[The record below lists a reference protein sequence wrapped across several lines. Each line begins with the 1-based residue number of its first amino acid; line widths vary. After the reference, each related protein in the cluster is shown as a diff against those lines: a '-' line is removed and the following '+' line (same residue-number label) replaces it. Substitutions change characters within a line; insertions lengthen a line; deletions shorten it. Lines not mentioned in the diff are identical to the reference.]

1 MASSY
6 PMLRY
11 GSSGQEVRR
20 LQQALNRAGYSLEV
34 DGGFGEK
41 TRAALMDYQRRAGMT
56 PDGVAGSKTWASLG
70 LQSAQDRLAD
80 LEKGYTPS
88 RETQEARRSWE
99 ELAARQPGDYTSPYA
114 DRMEDLLRQME
125 SREAF
130 SYDPSRDE
138 MFRRYARLYQRQG
151 QTAMED
157 TLGQAA
163 GLTGGYDSSYARQ
176 AGQQEY
182 NRYMQEL
189 AALVPQL
196 QQDAWDRYET
206 QGQALLDQYKLLQGQ
221 DEDAY
226 GQWRDRVEDWQ
237 DASRQ
242 ARDRYESLEKQDY
255 SNYLALMKYYASR
268 AKQEQDAALA
278 QMKKSYDE
286 NRTTQFGVGA
296 HLYAYT
302 GRGEDDSGFHDW
314 RSFLP
319 VPMPYSYEPSLVD
332 HAQELLAL
340 YDEGERKGI
349 IYGQPVNQ
357 NGNQAAAQTA
367 QNAQNAQ
374 TAQNAQN
381 TQNTNYYIRQ
391 SAPQDIP
398 EYKLEDFVVNG
409 QLNAGDL
416 QREKRRLQDLL
427 AGMYD
432 PANGGRQVALKN
444 DGAVSAG
451 TACVDRVRKDYFVHY
466 PMLQRIVRQE
476 LEKQEKIYRAMEQ
489 LDQIEEEF
497 TQYKTDMTTFTNMVF
512 YGMIEC
518 LSATGEPEYDRISR
532 AFYKYRDRRGME
544 TEKILVEDSKAF
556 RFGKK
561 YPLYEMFRSYRAME
575 PDEEP
580 RQEMDEREAELRKQT
595 RGANDHLIAAA
606 LEKRWNAKA
615 LQQLVRDT
623 ANEKDEDKAEIRR
636 FYEELV
642 SRILGYKD
650 VFTDEQWTRTSKV
663 ASNPT
668 PAASAQQAPARTW
681 TVSPGGST
689 IYTVYSDRSLQMA
702 WDAVNNTWVPLTA
715 GMWVLNK
722 AGDGWETIQ
731 LDAAG
736 NIING

>member
-226 GQWRDRVEDWQ
+226 GQWRDRVEAPPGRPGTGTSPW
-237 DASRQ
+237 
-242 ARDRYESLEKQDY
+242 
-255 SNYLALMKYYASR
+255 
-268 AKQEQDAALA
+268 
-278 QMKKSYDE
+278 KS
-286 NRTTQFGVGA
+286 RTTA
-296 HLYAYT
+296 T
-302 GRGEDDSGFHDW
+302 IW
-314 RSFLP
+314 R
-319 VPMPYSYEPSLVD
+319 
-332 HAQELLAL
+332 
-340 YDEGERKGI
+340 
-349 IYGQPVNQ
+349 
-357 NGNQAAAQTA
+357 
-367 QNAQNAQ
+367 
-374 TAQNAQN
+374 
-381 TQNTNYYIRQ
+381 
-391 SAPQDIP
+391 
-398 EYKLEDFVVNG
+398 
-409 QLNAGDL
+409 
-416 QREKRRLQDLL
+416 
-427 AGMYD
+427 
-432 PANGGRQVALKN
+432 
-444 DGAVSAG
+444 
-451 TACVDRVRKDYFVHY
+451 
-466 PMLQRIVRQE
+466 
-476 LEKQEKIYRAMEQ
+476 
-489 LDQIEEEF
+489 
-497 TQYKTDMTTFTNMVF
+497 
-512 YGMIEC
+512 
-518 LSATGEPEYDRISR
+518 
-532 AFYKYRDRRGME
+532 
-544 TEKILVEDSKAF
+544 
-556 RFGKK
+556 
-561 YPLYEMFRSYRAME
+561 
-575 PDEEP
+575 
-580 RQEMDEREAELRKQT
+580 
-595 RGANDHLIAAA
+595 
-606 LEKRWNAKA
+606 
-615 LQQLVRDT
+615 
-623 ANEKDEDKAEIRR
+623 
-636 FYEELV
+636 
-642 SRILGYKD
+642 
-650 VFTDEQWTRTSKV
+650 
-663 ASNPT
+663 
-668 PAASAQQAPARTW
+668 
-681 TVSPGGST
+681 
-689 IYTVYSDRSLQMA
+689 
-702 WDAVNNTWVPLTA
+702 
-715 GMWVLNK
+715 
-722 AGDGWETIQ
+722 
-731 LDAAG
+731 
-736 NIING
+736 

>member
-221 DEDAY
+221 D
-226 GQWRDRVEDWQ
+226 
-237 DASRQ
+237 
-242 ARDRYESLEKQDY
+242 Y

-278 QMKKSYDE
+278 QQKLEASAARSGSARASSGGSRKASLSSAASE
-286 NRTTQFGVGA
+286 SLERTMNTYLSQGD
-296 HLYAYT
+296 T
-302 GRGEDDSGFHDW
+302 GRVKQL
-314 RSFLP
+314 FL
-319 VPMPYSYEPSLVD
+319 
-332 HAQELLAL
+332 Q
-340 YDEGERKGI
+340 
-349 IYGQPVNQ
+349 
-357 NGNQAAAQTA
+357 
-367 QNAQNAQ
+367 
-374 TAQNAQN
+374 
-381 TQNTNYYIRQ
+381 
-391 SAPQDIP
+391 
-398 EYKLEDFVVNG
+398 
-409 QLNAGDL
+409 
-416 QREKRRLQDLL
+416 
-427 AGMYD
+427 
-432 PANGGRQVALKN
+432 
-444 DGAVSAG
+444 
-451 TACVDRVRKDYFVHY
+451 
-466 PMLQRIVRQE
+466 
-476 LEKQEKIYRAMEQ
+476 
-489 LDQIEEEF
+489 
-497 TQYKTDMTTFTNMVF
+497 
-512 YGMIEC
+512 
-518 LSATGEPEYDRISR
+518 
-532 AFYKYRDRRGME
+532 YRDRM
-544 TEKILVEDSKAF
+544 T
-556 RFGKK
+556 
-561 YPLYEMFRSYRAME
+561 PL
-575 PDEEP
+575 
-580 RQEMDEREAELRKQT
+580 QK
-595 RGANDHLIAAA
+595 
-606 LEKRWNAKA
+606 
-615 LQQLVRDT
+615 
-623 ANEKDEDKAEIRR
+623 RR
-636 FYEELV
+636 FEKLMGKY
-642 SRILGYKD
+642 
-650 VFTDEQWTRTSKV
+650 
-663 ASNPT
+663 
-668 PAASAQQAPARTW
+668 
-681 TVSPGGST
+681 
-689 IYTVYSDRSLQMA
+689 
-702 WDAVNNTWVPLTA
+702 
-715 GMWVLNK
+715 
-722 AGDGWETIQ
+722 
-731 LDAAG
+731 
-736 NIING
+736 NIPMTE

>member
-99 ELAARQPGDYTSPYA
+99 ELVARQPGDYTSPYA

-226 GQWRDRVEDWQ
+226 GQWRDRMEDWQ

-268 AKQEQDAALA
+268 AKQE
-278 QMKKSYDE
+278 
-286 NRTTQFGVGA
+286 
-296 HLYAYT
+296 
-302 GRGEDDSGFHDW
+302 
-314 RSFLP
+314 
-319 VPMPYSYEPSLVD
+319 
-332 HAQELLAL
+332 
-340 YDEGERKGI
+340 
-349 IYGQPVNQ
+349 
-357 NGNQAAAQTA
+357 
-367 QNAQNAQ
+367 
-374 TAQNAQN
+374 
-381 TQNTNYYIRQ
+381 
-391 SAPQDIP
+391 
-398 EYKLEDFVVNG
+398 
-409 QLNAGDL
+409 
-416 QREKRRLQDLL
+416 
-427 AGMYD
+427 
-432 PANGGRQVALKN
+432 
-444 DGAVSAG
+444 
-451 TACVDRVRKDYFVHY
+451 
-466 PMLQRIVRQE
+466 
-476 LEKQEKIYRAMEQ
+476 
-489 LDQIEEEF
+489 
-497 TQYKTDMTTFTNMVF
+497 
-512 YGMIEC
+512 
-518 LSATGEPEYDRISR
+518 
-532 AFYKYRDRRGME
+532 
-544 TEKILVEDSKAF
+544 
-556 RFGKK
+556 
-561 YPLYEMFRSYRAME
+561 
-575 PDEEP
+575 
-580 RQEMDEREAELRKQT
+580 
-595 RGANDHLIAAA
+595 
-606 LEKRWNAKA
+606 
-615 LQQLVRDT
+615 
-623 ANEKDEDKAEIRR
+623 
-636 FYEELV
+636 
-642 SRILGYKD
+642 
-650 VFTDEQWTRTSKV
+650 
-663 ASNPT
+663 
-668 PAASAQQAPARTW
+668 
-681 TVSPGGST
+681 
-689 IYTVYSDRSLQMA
+689 
-702 WDAVNNTWVPLTA
+702 
-715 GMWVLNK
+715 
-722 AGDGWETIQ
+722 
-731 LDAAG
+731 
-736 NIING
+736 

>member
-182 NRYMQEL
+182 NRYMQQL
-189 AALVPQL
+189 ILIQQRLTLGLIPVPGILLQL
-196 QQDAWDRYET
+196 GHQRRQLLHIAVIL
-206 QGQALLDQYKLLQGQ
+206 LLDQYKLLQGQ

-278 QMKKSYDE
+278 QQKLEASAARSGSARSSSGGSRKASLSSTASE
-286 NRTTQFGVGA
+286 SLERTMNTYLSQGD
-296 HLYAYT
+296 T
-302 GRGEDDSGFHDW
+302 GRVKQL
-314 RSFLP
+314 FL
-319 VPMPYSYEPSLVD
+319 
-332 HAQELLAL
+332 Q
-340 YDEGERKGI
+340 
-349 IYGQPVNQ
+349 
-357 NGNQAAAQTA
+357 
-367 QNAQNAQ
+367 
-374 TAQNAQN
+374 
-381 TQNTNYYIRQ
+381 
-391 SAPQDIP
+391 
-398 EYKLEDFVVNG
+398 
-409 QLNAGDL
+409 
-416 QREKRRLQDLL
+416 
-427 AGMYD
+427 
-432 PANGGRQVALKN
+432 
-444 DGAVSAG
+444 
-451 TACVDRVRKDYFVHY
+451 
-466 PMLQRIVRQE
+466 
-476 LEKQEKIYRAMEQ
+476 
-489 LDQIEEEF
+489 
-497 TQYKTDMTTFTNMVF
+497 
-512 YGMIEC
+512 
-518 LSATGEPEYDRISR
+518 
-532 AFYKYRDRRGME
+532 YRDRM
-544 TEKILVEDSKAF
+544 T
-556 RFGKK
+556 
-561 YPLYEMFRSYRAME
+561 PL
-575 PDEEP
+575 
-580 RQEMDEREAELRKQT
+580 QK
-595 RGANDHLIAAA
+595 
-606 LEKRWNAKA
+606 
-615 LQQLVRDT
+615 
-623 ANEKDEDKAEIRR
+623 RR
-636 FYEELV
+636 FEKLMGKY
-642 SRILGYKD
+642 
-650 VFTDEQWTRTSKV
+650 
-663 ASNPT
+663 
-668 PAASAQQAPARTW
+668 
-681 TVSPGGST
+681 
-689 IYTVYSDRSLQMA
+689 
-702 WDAVNNTWVPLTA
+702 
-715 GMWVLNK
+715 
-722 AGDGWETIQ
+722 
-731 LDAAG
+731 
-736 NIING
+736 NIPMTE